1 MREGSEVLV
10 IGAGVV
16 GIATAYALARRGLSV
31 TIVDRATGPASGT
44 SFANGAQLSYAY
56 TDALASPGM
65 LRSLPQ
71 LLLAAEPA
79 FRLRPSVD
87 PDFFRWGLAF
97 LRNCTRARFRRNTL
111 DGLQLGIESHLAMH
125 ALLERHPLEFGHSV
139 PGKLHLL
146 EDEAALDAA
155 RGVVAMKKDA
165 GIAQEI
171 VDPGE
176 ALRLEPALAERSGSL
191 SGAVYSPQEEV
202 GDPYRFCTAL
212 LDELRTRYGVRT
224 RFGSPVQSL
233 SWSRGRA
240 AAEMPGGARIE
251 ARGIAVCTG
260 IETPAFLKGS
270 GIRVPIWPMKGY
282 SFTAPPGRAAPR
294 ISVTDVKR
302 KVVFCNLSG
311 QLRVAGLADLGNRDT
326 AVNARRLGALI
337 DSARGALPLAA
348 DYEHIDFTW
357 SGLRPMTPTSLPVI
371 RRERGGVVLN
381 VGHGALGW
389 TYAMGAGER
398 VAALMTEN

>member
-1 MREGSEVLV
+1 MLV

-16 GIATAYALARRGLSV
+16 GIATAYALARRGLGV

-79 FRLRPSVD
+79 FRLRPSFD
-87 PDFFRWGLAF
+87 PDFFRWGLGF
-97 LRNCTRARFRRNTL
+97 LRNCTRLRFRGNTL
-111 DGLQLGIESHLAMH
+111 AGLQLGLESRAAMH
-125 ALLERHPLEFGHSV
+125 ALLERHPIDFGHWVS
-139 PGKLHLL
+139 GKLHLL
-146 EDEAALDAA
+146 EGRDALDGA
-155 RGVVAMKKDA
+155 RSTVAMKREA
-165 GIAQEI
+165 GIAQDI
-171 VDPGE
+171 VDPNE
-176 ALRLEPALAERSGSL
+176 AIRLEPALASRSGTIV
-191 SGAVYSPQEEV
+191 GAVYSPEEEV

-212 LDELRTRYGVRT
+212 LGELRTHYGVTT

-233 SWSRGRA
+233 AWSNGRA
-240 AAEMPGGARIE
+240 VAEMPGGERIE
-251 ARGIAVCTG
+251 ARAIAVCTG
-260 IETPAFLKGS
+260 VETPAFLKGS

-282 SFTAPPGRAAPR
+282 SFTAPPGRATPR
-294 ISVTDVKR
+294 ISVTDVRR

-311 QLRVAGLADLGNRDT
+311 QMRVAGLADLGNRDA

-337 DSARGALPLAA
+337 ESARAALSLAA
-348 DYEHIDFTW
+348 DYDHIEFAW
-357 SGLRPMTPTSLPVI
+357 SGLRPMTPNSLPVI

-398 VAALMTEN
+398 VAALVAGN